1 MKSTTAII
9 IGGGVIGLSTAYH
22 LAKRDFGNIFI
33 LEKGLIGDGSSSRA
47 AGIITGH
54 LWSEPGVMA
63 RKKGLQLYRE
73 LSMELGDYGY
83 KFQDVGCLNLF
94 DPASWPEREALLP
107 LYQRCGAP
115 FEILN
120 SREMNRRWPA
130 LTPREDFIGLY
141 DPLGGYSEP
150 HEYIPAL
157 TKKLRELGVEI
168 LEHQAVREFIT
179 RHGNVIG
186 VRTSTASFEADAVIC
201 TVYSWTLPLIGKLGW
216 RLPVKTFVHQRYVTR
231 PLSSPVK
238 IPAINAN
245 PLFGYVR
252 PAHGN
257 RLLLGIETAERA
269 EFRVPNVDWHMSAVG
284 AAPELK
290 DALMKNFSS
299 LTPDLAQTQWET
311 EKVGLLTFSMDGEPI
326 LGPVEKLPGLH
337 VAMAFHSGGFAY
349 NPVAGFLMAEYV
361 IDGRT
366 SIDVSTFSPNRFDPK
381 AVDEHL
387 AITVAQKNAV
397 RRRH

>member
-1 MKSTTAII
+1 MSKSTAII

-22 LAKRDFGNIFI
+22 LAKRKCGKVIV
-33 LEKGLIGDGSSSRA
+33 LEKGLVGDGSSSRA

-54 LWSEPGVMA
+54 LWSEPGVLA

-73 LSMELGDYGY
+73 LSKELGNYGY
-83 KFQDVGCLNLF
+83 RFQDVGCLNLF
-94 DPASWPEREALLP
+94 DPPSWPEREKLLP
-107 LYQRCGAP
+107 LYKRCGAP
-115 FEILN
+115 FEIL
-120 SREMNRRWPA
+120 SSAEMRKRWPA
-130 LTPREDFIGLY
+130 ITPREDFIGLY

-150 HEYIPAL
+150 HEYIPAIA
-157 TKKLRELGVEI
+157 KKLREMGVEI
-168 LEHQAVREFIT
+168 LEHQAVREFVM
-179 RHGNVIG
+179 RNGRVAG
-186 VRTSTASFEADAVIC
+186 VQTNTATFEADAVIC
-201 TVYSWTLPLIGKLGW
+201 TVYSWTLPLIGRLGW

-231 PLSSPVK
+231 PLPAPVK

-245 PLFGYVR
+245 PLFGYIR

-257 RLLLGIETAERA
+257 RLLLGIETPER
-269 EFRVPNVDWHMSAVG
+269 EEYPVPSMDWHMSAVS

-290 DALMKNFSS
+290 DTLAQHFSS
-299 LTPDLAQTQWET
+299 FVPDLKKTTWET

-326 LGPVEKLPGLH
+326 LGPVAKFPGLH

-361 IDGRT
+361 MDGRT
-366 SIDVSTFSPNRFDPK
+366 SIDVSAFSPNRFDPK
-381 AVDEHL
+381 AVDAHL
-387 AITVAQKNAV
+387 ATTVAQKDAL